1 MGVGERER
9 ERERESGVASE
20 YHVYVDRCAAENS
33 VPIVHCVQGSK
44 TGIFEPYPDT
54 NFGDMIST
62 RDAFIVVDACQ
73 VSPKLNENNINPKL
87 NEIINA

>member
-1 MGVGERER
+1 
-9 ERERESGVASE
+9 
-20 YHVYVDRCAAENS
+20 
-33 VPIVHCVQGSK
+33 VQGSK